1 LAHRRPAGPAHPGPA
16 RPPGALST
24 DRPARARAVASLV
37 SAATELFAARGPDGV
52 SLREIAAHAGLN
64 YGLIHQYVG
73 SKDEL
78 LRLVIAQSTSTTA
91 VRFAQADGVGE
102 ALELLQGPV
111 GADRPAYPRLLA
123 WAILQGRDPRELA
136 GPAPAL
142 PQLIAMLPAKG
153 APAGGDDPLADD
165 DLADH
170 AAPDDPAASADD
182 LAEDPR
188 LRAAAIAALTLGWSL
203 FGTFVSHAAGLD
215 DVAPAEAH
223 AAVQSLARRIAGI

>member
-1 LAHRRPAGPAHPGPA
+1 
-16 RPPGALST
+16 
-24 DRPARARAVASLV
+24 VASLV
-37 SAATELFAARGPDGV
+37 AAATELFAARGPDGV

-78 LRLVIAQSTSTTA
+78 LRLVIARSTSTTA
-91 VRFAQADGVGE
+91 ARFAQAADVGE

-111 GADRPAYPRLLA
+111 GVDRPAYPRLLA

-136 GPAPAL
+136 GPSPAL
-142 PQLIAMLPAKG
+142 PQLIAMLPVAG
-153 APAGGDDPLADD
+153 ALAGGTDGGTNGGTADR
-165 DLADH
+165 
-170 AAPDDPAASADD
+170 DPADRDASDRAGPAVPPD
-182 LAEDPR
+182 LTEDPR
-188 LRAAAIAALTLGWSL
+188 LRAAAVAALTLGWSL

>member
-1 LAHRRPAGPAHPGPA
+1 
-16 RPPGALST
+16 
-24 DRPARARAVASLV
+24 VA
-37 SAATELFAARGPDGV
+37 AATELFAERGPDGV

-73 SKDEL
+73 SKDDL
-78 LRLVIAQSTSTTA
+78 LRLVIARSTSTTA
-91 VRFAQADGVGE
+91 ARFAQAADVGE

-136 GPAPAL
+136 GPSPAL
-142 PQLIAMLPAKG
+142 PQLIAMLPEAG
-153 APAGGDDPLADD
+153 ALADRAPADP
-165 DLADH
+165 DLAD
-170 AAPDDPAASADD
+170 
-182 LAEDPR
+182 DPR
-188 LRAAAIAALTLGWSL
+188 LRAAAVAALTLGWSL

-223 AAVQSLARRIAGI
+223 AAVRSLARRIAGI

>member
-1 LAHRRPAGPAHPGPA
+1 M
-16 RPPGALST
+16 
-24 DRPARARAVASLV
+24 ASLV

-78 LRLVIAQSTSTTA
+78 LRLVIARSTSTTA
-91 VRFAQADGVGE
+91 ARFAEAGGVGE

-111 GADRPAYPRLLA
+111 GADRPPYPRLLA
-123 WAILQGRDPRELA
+123 WAILQGRDERELA
-136 GPAPAL
+136 GPSPAL
-142 PQLIAMLPAKG
+142 PKLIAMLPDGG
-153 APAGGDDPLADD
+153 AGKCAAGGAVDDGVDNAAAGADNAAD
-165 DLADH
+165 EDLAD
-170 AAPDDPAASADD
+170 
-182 LAEDPR
+182 DPR

>member
-1 LAHRRPAGPAHPGPA
+1 
-16 RPPGALST
+16 
-24 DRPARARAVASLV
+24 VATLV
-37 SAATELFAARGPDGV
+37 AAATELFAARGPDGV

-73 SKDEL
+73 SKDDL
-78 LRLVIAQSTSTTA
+78 LQMVIAHSTQTTA
-91 VRFAQADGVGE
+91 ARFAEAAGVGE

-136 GPAPAL
+136 GPSPAL
-142 PQLIAMLPAKG
+142 PQLIAMLPETG
-153 APAGGDDPLADD
+153 ALGAGTDGDPGHRAASDRAASDRAASDP
-165 DLADH
+165 DLAD
-170 AAPDDPAASADD
+170 
-182 LAEDPR
+182 DPR

>member
-1 LAHRRPAGPAHPGPA
+1 MA
-16 RPPGALST
+16 
-24 DRPARARAVASLV
+24 
-37 SAATELFAARGPDGV
+37 AATELFAERGPDGV

-73 SKDEL
+73 SKDDL
-78 LRLVIAQSTSTTA
+78 LRLVIAHSTSTTA
-91 VRFAQADGVGE
+91 ARFAQADGVGE

-111 GADRPAYPRLLA
+111 GVDRPPYPRLLA

-136 GPAPAL
+136 GPSPAL
-142 PQLIAMLPAKG
+142 PKLIAMLPEAG
-153 APAGGDDPLADD
+153 ADH
-165 DLADH
+165 DLAD
-170 AAPDDPAASADD
+170 
-182 LAEDPR
+182 DPR

>member
-1 LAHRRPAGPAHPGPA
+1 M
-16 RPPGALST
+16 
-24 DRPARARAVASLV
+24 
-37 SAATELFAARGPDGV
+37 SAAAELFAARGPDGV

-91 VRFAQADGVGE
+91 ARFAQADGVAE

-111 GADRPAYPRLLA
+111 GTDRPPYPRLLA

-136 GPAPAL
+136 GPSPAL
-142 PQLIAMLPAKG
+142 PKLIAMLPAQG
-153 APAGGDDPLADD
+153 AADRPADPASDSDARHRPPTPLA
-165 DLADH
+165 
-170 AAPDDPAASADD
+170 D

-203 FGTFVSHAAGLD
+203 FGTYVSYAAGLD

>member
-1 LAHRRPAGPAHPGPA
+1 
-16 RPPGALST
+16 
-24 DRPARARAVASLV
+24 VA
-37 SAATELFAARGPDGV
+37 AATELFAERGPDGV

-73 SKDEL
+73 SKDDL
-78 LRLVIAQSTSTTA
+78 LRLVIARSTSTTA
-91 VRFAQADGVGE
+91 ARFAQAAGVGE

-123 WAILQGRDPRELA
+123 WSILQGRDPKELA

-142 PQLIAMLPAKG
+142 PKLIAMLPRQG
-153 APAGGDDPLADD
+153 LADGVD
-165 DLADH
+165 GAQSTDEGGTDEGSPDIDLA
-170 AAPDDPAASADD
+170 A
-182 LAEDPR
+182 DPR

-203 FGTFVSHAAGLD
+203 FGTYVSQAAGLD

>member
-1 LAHRRPAGPAHPGPA
+1 
-16 RPPGALST
+16 
-24 DRPARARAVASLV
+24 VASLV
-37 SAATELFAARGPDGV
+37 AAATELFAARGPDGV

-78 LRLVIAQSTSTTA
+78 LRLVIAHSTSTTA
-91 VRFAQADGVGE
+91 ARFAQASGVGE

-111 GADRPAYPRLLA
+111 GVDRPPYPRLLA

-142 PQLIAMLPAKG
+142 PQLIAMLPEKA
-153 APAGGDDPLADD
+153 AADRPAGDPSGDDL
-165 DLADH
+165 
-170 AAPDDPAASADD
+170 SADD
-182 LAEDPR
+182 LSADPR

>member
-1 LAHRRPAGPAHPGPA
+1 M
-16 RPPGALST
+16 
-24 DRPARARAVASLV
+24 ASLV
-37 SAATELFAARGPDGV
+37 SAAAELFAARGPDGV
-52 SLREIAAHAGLN
+52 SLREIAARAGLN

-78 LRLVIAQSTSTTA
+78 LRLVIEQSTSTTA
-91 VRFAQADGVGE
+91 ARFAQADGVGE

-111 GADRPAYPRLLA
+111 GADRPPYPRLLA

-136 GPAPAL
+136 GPSPAL
-142 PQLIAMLPAKG
+142 PQLIAMLPEKG
-153 APAGGDDPLADD
+153 ADDPTAARPPTAD
-165 DLADH
+165 DLAD
-170 AAPDDPAASADD
+170 
-182 LAEDPR
+182 DPR

-203 FGTFVSHAAGLD
+203 FGSFVSHAAGLD

>member
-1 LAHRRPAGPAHPGPA
+1 M
-16 RPPGALST
+16 
-24 DRPARARAVASLV
+24 ASLV
-37 SAATELFAARGPDGV
+37 SAAAELFAARGPDGV

-78 LRLVIAQSTSTTA
+78 LRLVIEQSTTTTA
-91 VRFAQADGVGE
+91 ARFAQADGVGE

-136 GPAPAL
+136 GPSPAL
-142 PQLIAMLPAKG
+142 PQLIAMLPEKDETADDG
-153 APAGGDDPLADD
+153 ADDGAD
-165 DLADH
+165 DLAD
-170 AAPDDPAASADD
+170 
-182 LAEDPR
+182 DPR

-203 FGTFVSHAAGLD
+203 FGSFVSHAAGLD

>member
-1 LAHRRPAGPAHPGPA
+1 
-16 RPPGALST
+16 
-24 DRPARARAVASLV
+24 VASLV

-73 SKDEL
+73 SKDDL
-78 LRLVIAQSTSTTA
+78 LRLVIAHSTSTTA
-91 VRFAQADGVGE
+91 ARFAQADGVGE

-111 GADRPAYPRLLA
+111 GVDRPPYPRLLA
-123 WAILQGRDPRELA
+123 WAILQGRDPKELA

-142 PQLIAMLPAKG
+142 PKLIAMLPEKG
-153 APAGGDDPLADD
+153 TGKGTEDGANDDADDADHGHDGPDDHAHHDLADD
-165 DLADH
+165 
-170 AAPDDPAASADD
+170 
-182 LAEDPR
+182 PR
-188 LRAAAIAALTLGWSL
+188 VRAAAIAALTLGWSL

>member
-1 LAHRRPAGPAHPGPA
+1 MRWPLSS
-16 RPPGALST
+16 RPPPSC
-24 DRPARARAVASLV
+24 
-37 SAATELFAARGPDGV
+37 FAARGPDGV

-78 LRLVIAQSTSTTA
+78 LRLVIAHSTSTTA
-91 VRFAQADGVGE
+91 ARFAQAADVGE

-136 GPAPAL
+136 GPSPAL
-142 PQLIAMLPAKG
+142 PKLIAMLPERPPRPA
-153 APAGGDDPLADD
+153 APTETRPTVPRPI
-165 DLADH
+165 DLAD
-170 AAPDDPAASADD
+170 
-182 LAEDPR
+182 DPR
-188 LRAAAIAALTLGWSL
+188 LRAAAVAALTLGWSL

>member
-1 LAHRRPAGPAHPGPA
+1 
-16 RPPGALST
+16 
-24 DRPARARAVASLV
+24 VASLV
-37 SAATELFAARGPDGV
+37 SAAAELFAARGPDGV
-52 SLREIAAHAGLN
+52 SLREIAARAGLN

-78 LRLVIAQSTSTTA
+78 LRLVIEQSTTTTA
-91 VRFAQADGVGE
+91 ARFAQADGVGE

-136 GPAPAL
+136 GPSPAL
-142 PQLIAMLPAKG
+142 PQLIAMLPDKG
-153 APAGGDDPLADD
+153 AGAATGNSPADPPAAAAADPLADPPAD
-165 DLADH
+165 DLAD
-170 AAPDDPAASADD
+170 
-182 LAEDPR
+182 DPR

-203 FGTFVSHAAGLD
+203 FGSFVSHAAGLD

>member
-1 LAHRRPAGPAHPGPA
+1 M
-16 RPPGALST
+16 
-24 DRPARARAVASLV
+24 ASLV
-37 SAATELFAARGPDGV
+37 SAAAELFAERGPDGV

-78 LRLVIAQSTSTTA
+78 LRLVIAHSTSTTA
-91 VRFAQADGVGE
+91 ARFAQAGGVGE

-111 GADRPAYPRLLA
+111 GADQTPYPRLLA
-123 WAILQGRDPRELA
+123 WAILQGRDSRELA
-136 GPAPAL
+136 GPSPAL
-142 PQLIAMLPAKG
+142 PKLIAMLPEKT
-153 APAGGDDPLADD
+153 AGDRAADD
-165 DLADH
+165 AAHDPSGDLAD
-170 AAPDDPAASADD
+170 
-182 LAEDPR
+182 DPR

-215 DVAPAEAH
+215 DVTPAEAH

>member
-1 LAHRRPAGPAHPGPA
+1 
-16 RPPGALST
+16 
-24 DRPARARAVASLV
+24 VASLV
-37 SAATELFAARGPDGV
+37 SAAAELFAARGPDGV

-91 VRFAQADGVGE
+91 ARFAQADGVAE

-111 GADRPAYPRLLA
+111 GTDRPPYPRLLA

-136 GPAPAL
+136 GPTPAL
-142 PQLIAMLPAKG
+142 PKLIAMLPAPG
-153 APAGGDDPLADD
+153 AADRPADPA
-165 DLADH
+165 H
-170 AAPDDPAASADD
+170 AHAPDAASAPDPAPAPD

-203 FGTFVSHAAGLD
+203 FGTYVSYAAGLD

>member
-1 LAHRRPAGPAHPGPA
+1 M
-16 RPPGALST
+16 
-24 DRPARARAVASLV
+24 
-37 SAATELFAARGPDGV
+37 SAAAELFAARGPDGV

-91 VRFAQADGVGE
+91 ARFAQADGV
-102 ALELLQGPV
+102 ARGP
-111 GADRPAYPRLLA
+111 R
-123 WAILQGRDPRELA
+123 
-136 GPAPAL
+136 APAGTGRHRSAAAI
-142 PQLIAMLPAKG
+142 PGSWRGPFSRAATRESWPVPRRPCPKLIAMLPAPG
-153 APAGGDDPLADD
+153 AADRPADP
-165 DLADH
+165 
-170 AAPDDPAASADD
+170 APDPPTPTPHPDPAPD

-203 FGTFVSHAAGLD
+203 FGTYVSYAAGLD

>member
-1 LAHRRPAGPAHPGPA
+1 VA
-16 RPPGALST
+16 AL
-24 DRPARARAVASLV
+24 VA
-37 SAATELFAARGPDGV
+37 AATELFAARGPDGV

-73 SKDEL
+73 SKDDL
-78 LRLVIAQSTSTTA
+78 LRMVIAHSTQTTA
-91 VRFAQADGVGE
+91 ARFAQAAGVGE

-142 PQLIAMLPAKG
+142 PQLIAMLPAAG
-153 APAGGDDPLADD
+153 ADGLGHVPAAPDHVPAARDRARVA
-165 DLADH
+165 DLAD
-170 AAPDDPAASADD
+170 
-182 LAEDPR
+182 DPR

>member
-1 LAHRRPAGPAHPGPA
+1 M
-16 RPPGALST
+16 
-24 DRPARARAVASLV
+24 
-37 SAATELFAARGPDGV
+37 SAAAELFAARGPDGV

-91 VRFAQADGVGE
+91 ARFAQADGVAE

-111 GADRPAYPRLLA
+111 GTDRPPYPRLLA

-136 GPAPAL
+136 GPSPAL
-142 PQLIAMLPAKG
+142 PKLIAMLPAQG
-153 APAGGDDPLADD
+153 AADRPADPV
-165 DLADH
+165 
-170 AAPDDPAASADD
+170 PDARRRLRLRPRPRPD

-203 FGTFVSHAAGLD
+203 FGTYVSYAAGLD

>member
-1 LAHRRPAGPAHPGPA
+1 M
-16 RPPGALST
+16 
-24 DRPARARAVASLV
+24 ASLV

-78 LRLVIAQSTSTTA
+78 LRLVIARSTSTTA
-91 VRFAQADGVGE
+91 ARFAQAADVGE

-136 GPAPAL
+136 GPTPAL
-142 PQLIAMLPAKG
+142 PQLIAMLPATSAEG
-153 APAGGDDPLADD
+153 PDHVPAASDHVPAAP
-165 DLADH
+165 DLAD
-170 AAPDDPAASADD
+170 
-182 LAEDPR
+182 DPR

>member
-1 LAHRRPAGPAHPGPA
+1 
-16 RPPGALST
+16 
-24 DRPARARAVASLV
+24 V

-123 WAILQGRDPRELA
+123 WAILQGRDPKELA

-142 PQLIAMLPAKG
+142 PQLIAMLPE
-153 APAGGDDPLADD
+153 AD
-165 DLADH
+165 
-170 AAPDDPAASADD
+170 AAPDDPAAD
-182 LAEDPR
+182 LADDPR

>member
-1 LAHRRPAGPAHPGPA
+1 M
-16 RPPGALST
+16 
-24 DRPARARAVASLV
+24 
-37 SAATELFAARGPDGV
+37 SAAAELFAARGPDGV

-91 VRFAQADGVGE
+91 ARFAQAGGVAE

-111 GADRPAYPRLLA
+111 GTDRPPYPRLLA

-136 GPAPAL
+136 GPSPAL
-142 PQLIAMLPAKG
+142 PKLIAMLPAPG
-153 APAGGDDPLADD
+153 APDRPV
-165 DLADH
+165 
-170 AAPDDPAASADD
+170 DPASDPDPAPD

-203 FGTFVSHAAGLD
+203 FGTYVSYAAGLD

>member
-1 LAHRRPAGPAHPGPA
+1 M
-16 RPPGALST
+16 
-24 DRPARARAVASLV
+24 ASLV

-78 LRLVIAQSTSTTA
+78 LRLVIARSTSTTA
-91 VRFAQADGVGE
+91 ARFAEAGGVGE

-111 GADRPAYPRLLA
+111 GADRPPYPRLLA
-123 WAILQGRDPRELA
+123 WAILQGRDPKELA
-136 GPAPAL
+136 GPSPAL
-142 PQLIAMLPAKG
+142 PQLIAMLPE
-153 APAGGDDPLADD
+153 GGADD
-165 DLADH
+165 DADDDGADH
-170 AAPDDPAASADD
+170 DLPDHD
-182 LAEDPR
+182 LAGDPR

-215 DVAPAEAH
+215 DVAPADAH

>member
-1 LAHRRPAGPAHPGPA
+1 M
-16 RPPGALST
+16 
-24 DRPARARAVASLV
+24 

-142 PQLIAMLPAKG
+142 PQLIAMLPVKG
-153 APAGGDDPLADD
+153 
-165 DLADH
+165 

-182 LAEDPR
+182 LADDPR

>member
-1 LAHRRPAGPAHPGPA
+1 VA
-16 RPPGALST
+16 AL
-24 DRPARARAVASLV
+24 VA
-37 SAATELFAARGPDGV
+37 AATELFAARGPDGV

-73 SKDEL
+73 SKDDL
-78 LRLVIAQSTSTTA
+78 LRMVIAHSTQTTA
-91 VRFAQADGVGE
+91 ARFAQAAGVGE

-111 GADRPAYPRLLA
+111 GVDRPAYPRLLA

-142 PQLIAMLPAKG
+142 PQLIAMLPATSAEG
-153 APAGGDDPLADD
+153 PDHVPAASDHVPAAP
-165 DLADH
+165 DLAD
-170 AAPDDPAASADD
+170 
-182 LAEDPR
+182 DPR

>member
-1 LAHRRPAGPAHPGPA
+1 
-16 RPPGALST
+16 
-24 DRPARARAVASLV
+24 VASLV

-78 LRLVIAQSTSTTA
+78 LRLVIARSTSTTA
-91 VRFAQADGVGE
+91 ARFAQAADVSE

-136 GPAPAL
+136 GPTPAL
-142 PQLIAMLPAKG
+142 PQLIAMLPEAG
-153 APAGGDDPLADD
+153 ALAAGTAGDPADRDPADRAPANRAPAPP
-165 DLADH
+165 DLAD
-170 AAPDDPAASADD
+170 
-182 LAEDPR
+182 DPR
-188 LRAAAIAALTLGWSL
+188 LRAAAVAALTLGWSL

>member
-1 LAHRRPAGPAHPGPA
+1 M
-16 RPPGALST
+16 
-24 DRPARARAVASLV
+24 ASLV

-78 LRLVIAQSTSTTA
+78 LRLVIARSTSTTA
-91 VRFAQADGVGE
+91 ARFAEAGGVGE

-111 GADRPAYPRLLA
+111 GADRPPYPRLLA
-123 WAILQGRDPRELA
+123 WAILQGRDPKELA
-136 GPAPAL
+136 GPSPAL
-142 PQLIAMLPAKG
+142 PQLIAMLPDRG
-153 APAGGDDPLADD
+153 GDEGAGGGADD
-165 DLADH
+165 DLANDDLAADLADH
-170 AAPDDPAASADD
+170 NAADD
-182 LAEDPR
+182 LADDPR

>member
-1 LAHRRPAGPAHPGPA
+1 
-16 RPPGALST
+16 
-24 DRPARARAVASLV
+24 VASLV
-37 SAATELFAARGPDGV
+37 SAAAELFAARGPDGV

-91 VRFAQADGVGE
+91 ARFAQADGVGE

-111 GADRPAYPRLLA
+111 GTDRPTYPRLLA

-136 GPAPAL
+136 GPSPAL
-142 PQLIAMLPAKG
+142 PKLIAMLPVRG
-153 APAGGDDPLADD
+153 ANHHRADHEAGPDLAPGEDLAP
-165 DLADH
+165 DLAD
-170 AAPDDPAASADD
+170 
-182 LAEDPR
+182 DPR

>member
-1 LAHRRPAGPAHPGPA
+1 
-16 RPPGALST
+16 
-24 DRPARARAVASLV
+24 VASLV
-37 SAATELFAARGPDGV
+37 SAAAELFAARGPDGV
-52 SLREIAAHAGLN
+52 SLREIAARAGLN

-78 LRLVIAQSTSTTA
+78 LRLVIEQSTSTTA
-91 VRFAQADGVGE
+91 ARFAQADGVGE

-111 GADRPAYPRLLA
+111 GADRPQYPRLLA

-136 GPAPAL
+136 GPSPAL
-142 PQLIAMLPAKG
+142 PQLIAMLPEKG
-153 APAGGDDPLADD
+153 TGDDPGD
-165 DLADH
+165 DLAD
-170 AAPDDPAASADD
+170 
-182 LAEDPR
+182 DPR

-203 FGTFVSHAAGLD
+203 FGSFVSHAAGLD

>member
-1 LAHRRPAGPAHPGPA
+1 
-16 RPPGALST
+16 
-24 DRPARARAVASLV
+24 LV
-37 SAATELFAARGPDGV
+37 SAAAELFAARGPDGV

-91 VRFAQADGVGE
+91 ARFAQADGVGE

-111 GADRPAYPRLLA
+111 GADRPTYPRLLA

-136 GPAPAL
+136 GPSPAL
-142 PQLIAMLPAKG
+142 PKLIAMLQAQGAAQHLADHEADP
-153 APAGGDDPLADD
+153 APAPAPAPDPAA
-165 DLADH
+165 DLAD
-170 AAPDDPAASADD
+170 
-182 LAEDPR
+182 DPR

>member
-123 WAILQGRDPRELA
+123 WAILQGRDPKELA

-142 PQLIAMLPAKG
+142 PQLIAMLPVKG
-153 APAGGDDPLADD
+153 
-165 DLADH
+165 

-182 LAEDPR
+182 LADDPR